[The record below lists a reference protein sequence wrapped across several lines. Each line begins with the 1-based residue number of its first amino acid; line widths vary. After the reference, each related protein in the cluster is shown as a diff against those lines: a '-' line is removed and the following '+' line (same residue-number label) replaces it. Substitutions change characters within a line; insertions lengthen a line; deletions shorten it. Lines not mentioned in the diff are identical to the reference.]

1 MAFTRSANTTTASKP
16 SLLNRLKGN
25 NRTVTTTTKH
35 SSNPIT
41 GSHTTTTTKKEVGAG
56 HHASHHTGT
65 TAGTS
70 RTTGSSTRH
79 TTSHRTTGTT
89 TGATRVQKRKPTIGD
104 KVSGAMMNLK
114 GTVTGKPGVK
124 VNPNGRK
131 QIACSVA
138 NSLLQ
143 GAGTRRMNGTD
154 GKGSH
159 YTRTY

>member
-1 MAFTRSANTTTASKP
+1 MALTRSANTSTAKP
-16 SLLNRLKGN
+16 SLLGRLKGN
-25 NRTVTTTTKH
+25 HHTTTTTTTTTTKH
-35 SSNPIT
+35 STNPIT
-41 GSHTTTTTKKEVGAG
+41 GSHTTTTTKKVDGAG
-56 HHASHHTGT
+56 HHNSHHTGT

-70 RTTGSSTRH
+70 RVGSSTRH

-89 TGATRVQKRKPTIGD
+89 TGATRVQKRKPTMGD

-124 VNPNGRK
+124 
-131 QIACSVA
+131 
-138 NSLLQ
+138 

>member
-16 SLLNRLKGN
+16 SLLGRLKGN
-25 NRTVTTTTKH
+25 NRTTTTTTKH
-35 SSNPIT
+35 STNPIT
-41 GSHTTTTTKKEVGAG
+41 GSHTTTTTKKEVGAS
-56 HHASHHTGT
+56 HPTSHHTGT
-65 TAGTS
+65 TAS
-70 RTTGSSTRH
+70 RGVGSSTRH

-89 TGATRVQKRKPTIGD
+89 TGATRVQKRKPTMGD

-124 VNPNGRK
+124 
-131 QIACSVA
+131 
-138 NSLLQ
+138 

>member
-1 MAFTRSANTTTASKP
+1 MAFTRSANTTTAKP
-16 SLLNRLKGN
+16 SLLGRLKGN
-25 NRTVTTTTKH
+25 NHTTTTTTKH
-35 SSNPIT
+35 TTNPIT
-41 GSHTTTTTKKEVGAG
+41 GSHTTKTTKVENGAG

-65 TAGTS
+65 A
-70 RTTGSSTRH
+70 
-79 TTSHRTTGTT
+79 GTT
-89 TGATRVQKRKPTIGD
+89 TGTTRVQKRKPTIGD

-124 VNPNGRK
+124 VSPNSCR
-131 QIACSVA
+131 QVACVEA
-138 NSLLQ
+138 DSLLQ